1 MKSSVL
7 KKGGGGGEIPGLWVM
22 FSGVYFWEESW
33 CFDLIGFDSA
43 TKRSRGGRMLSER
56 SLLLIFSNMAW
67 LWKWSN
73 NGEPASGWL
82 WQSSQ
87 IQPEGSLVDEL
98 KLNLQLTLLTGH
110 DMNCITLM
118 LWNTSAED
126 FYRCPRRQKLMIAR
140 QRQQGHW
147 IISVALTWCLVALKS
162 PDHSK
167 RDRSQSIT

>member
-1 MKSSVL
+1 MFDEEQRL

-98 KLNLQLTLLTGH
+98 KLNLQLTLLTGAWYELH
-110 DMNCITLM
+110 HAD
-118 LWNTSAED
+118 
-126 FYRCPRRQKLMIAR
+126 
-140 QRQQGHW
+140 
-147 IISVALTWCLVALKS
+147 ALKHICWGFLQM
-162 PDHSK
+162 PTK
-167 RDRSQSIT
+167 AEINDREAETAGALNHFCGLNLMFSCIEEPWPQ